1 MIYGWIIFIVT
12 LVGGGLLLYAI
23 SKKRTLSDA
32 DKAKIQRTWINLEL
46 LIEGDN
52 ESEWVKAIFEADK
65 LLNYVLQQRQVAG
78 SNLGERL
85 RNSRSL
91 FGNVDVAWQA
101 HKVRNELAHNID
113 TRLTR
118 LQVERTIDNFR
129 RALKQLGAL

>member
-23 SKKRTLSDA
+23 SKKRTLPDA

-113 TRLTR
+113 ARLTR

>member
-65 LLNYVLQQRQVAG
+65 LLNYVLQQRRGAG

>member
-12 LVGGGLLLYAI
+12 LVCGGLLLYAI

>member
-101 HKVRNELAHNID
+101 HKVRNELAHNSD